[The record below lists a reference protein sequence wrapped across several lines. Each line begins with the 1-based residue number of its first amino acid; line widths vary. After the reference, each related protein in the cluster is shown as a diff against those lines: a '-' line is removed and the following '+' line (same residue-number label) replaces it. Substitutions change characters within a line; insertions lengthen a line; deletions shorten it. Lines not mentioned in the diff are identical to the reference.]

1 MGKARAKLRE
11 NRSANKKPRAA
22 KNKQV
27 TSAQLKKEDAPKEE
41 DAPKG
46 TQSLSEKET
55 KAIDDDPFV
64 DVVKGWILAK
74 LEDGRIVACEKLPPG
89 ASRSDLAPSVLKV
102 MPRWPSAA
110 PQ

>member
-1 MGKARAKLRE
+1 MGKATAK
-11 NRSANKKPRAA
+11 NRSANKKP
-22 KNKQV
+22 KQV

-74 LEDGRIVACEKLPPG
+74 LEDGRVVACEKH
-89 ASRSDLAPSVLKV
+89 
-102 MPRWPSAA
+102 
-110 PQ
+110 